1 MVTLPDFVVMKGY
14 QVFVMSN
21 SVAKVV
27 PLLPEAEVL
36 LLISQIENSVQS
48 IMCNSGRYVMLLLCA
63 YAKGVSNPINWHVS
77 RHTDSRVNQEVG
89 LYLPPGILRRNILHP
104 EPLHRHHRQKLF
116 EIIAVTEILRQLNAK
131 RLPGV
136 YRLVLHRHATLLCVS
151 EALSHSSKQAMSI
164 PVHICVCEPQQV
176 ESLLKPSK
184 GAIVS
189 PRNGLF
195 GFLQRS
201 PETLLQILIL

>member
-1 MVTLPDFVVMKGY
+1 MLKKIHT
-14 QVFVMSN
+14 N
-21 SVAKVV
+21 R
-27 PLLPEAEVL
+27 
-36 LLISQIENSVQS
+36 
-48 IMCNSGRYVMLLLCA
+48 GR
-63 YAKGVSNPINWHVS
+63 
-77 RHTDSRVNQEVG
+77 D
-89 LYLPPGILRRNILHP
+89 ILHP
-104 EPLHRHHRQKLF
+104 EPFHRDILHPEPFHRHHRQKFF

-136 YRLVLHRHATLLCVS
+136 YRLVLHRHATLFCVS
-151 EALSHSSKQAMSI
+151 EALSHSSEQAMSI

-184 GAIVS
+184 GPIVS
-189 PRNGLF
+189 PSPDMF